1 MSNLQ
6 ALIEAIRLGNEQ
18 ETKSILEKNA
28 ALANQY
34 DETGATPLHYATLN
48 GHQSIVR
55 MLIERGA
62 LVNSADK
69 KFGAT
74 PTGWAIEYLREL
86 GGHLGIELE
95 YLRYA
100 IQQGDTKW
108 VSRFLQRFPG
118 LREAN
123 YKDGKSFRDIAMES
137 GNPEIIN
144 LFE

>member
-1 MSNLQ
+1 MSNLH
-6 ALIEAIRLGNEQ
+6 ALVEAIRNGNEQ

-28 ALANQY
+28 EFVNQY

-55 MLIERGA
+55 MLIEKGA

-69 KFGAT
+69 EFGAT

-86 GGHLGIELE
+86 GGYLGIELE
-95 YLRYA
+95 DLHYA

-108 VSRFLQRFPG
+108 VTRFLQRFPD
-118 LREAN
+118 LRKAD
-123 YKDGKSFRDIAMES
+123 YKDRKSFREIATES
-137 GNPEIIN
+137 GHPEIII
-144 LFE
+144 LFS